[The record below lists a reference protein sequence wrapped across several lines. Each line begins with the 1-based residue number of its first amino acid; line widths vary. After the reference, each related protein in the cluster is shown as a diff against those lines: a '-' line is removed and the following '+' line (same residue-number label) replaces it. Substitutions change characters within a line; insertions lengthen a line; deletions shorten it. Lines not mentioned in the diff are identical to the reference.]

1 MQPAHIITIVSVI
14 VCATCTCNGAHVYM
28 DNAVGN
34 QEFRRLGAFC
44 ICGVSSNM
52 YIIVMENKGV
62 TY

>member
-1 MQPAHIITIVSVI
+1 MQPAHIITIVNVI

-34 QEFRRLGAFC
+34 QEFRRLGALC

-52 YIIVMENKGV
+52 YIDVWRIKV
-62 TY
+62 